1 LQRFYQSN
9 TNMNKKEDNN
19 LEQGLSL
26 YGLIMIAVGS
36 CIGAGVFL
44 VPSQIA
50 TSLPSPSFILLAW
63 LIGGLFTLTGALTF
77 AELGSRFPQTGGV
90 YVFLKNAFGELTA
103 FLYGWSILTVI
114 TSGALAALA
123 IGFAQYFNKIVGL
136 DESFEV
142 AVGLITIGILTVIN
156 IFGVKIGEWVA
167 SVLTTLK
174 LIGIGIVVIIGLF
187 LVPTDLVVN
196 VDWSLPNI
204 GEGTGDTGLVG
215 GFAIA
220 LIGVLWSYGG
230 WYHASFL
237 AGETRNAKKVV
248 PKAMI
253 IGTVIVIITYLLINW
268 AYLEMLSLEAIQN
281 SKAPASDA
289 ISQYYEYGGLFIAIL
304 IAVSIFGTMS
314 IYTMSA
320 PRIYLAMAQD
330 KIFFKQLAHINPF
343 YKTPVNAI
351 IVQSVW
357 AMFLILFW
365 QTFSDLITYVVFV
378 DWIFLMLAAMTIF
391 KFRQQ
396 EPSNTNIYK
405 TPAYPIIP
413 ALFIITCLVLVSATL
428 FEKPNQAIAGLIL
441 MAVGV
446 GIFYLFKFKNKE

>member
-1 LQRFYQSN
+1 MS
-9 TNMNKKEDNN
+9 KKEDND
-19 LEQGLSL
+19 LKQGLSL

-50 TSLPSPSFILLAW
+50 TSLPSPSFILIAW

-103 FLYGWSILTVI
+103 FLYGWSILTVV

-136 DESFEV
+136 DESFEIV
-142 AVGLITIGILTVIN
+142 VGLIAIGILTVIN
-156 IFGVKIGEWVA
+156 IFGVKISEWVA
-167 SVLTTLK
+167 SILTTLK

-187 LVPTDLVVN
+187 LIPIDFVN
-196 VDWSLPNI
+196 SVDWTMPNI
-204 GEGTGDTGLVG
+204 GEGTKDSGLVG
-215 GFAIA
+215 GFAVA

-237 AGETRNAKKVV
+237 AGETKNAKKVV

-253 IGTVIVIITYLLINW
+253 IGTIIVIITYLLINW
-268 AYLEMLSLEAIQN
+268 AYLEMLSIEAIQN

-289 ISQYYEYGGLFIAIL
+289 ISQYYKFGGLFVAIL

-314 IYTMSA
+314 IFTMSA
-320 PRIYLAMAQD
+320 PRIYFAMAQD
-330 KIFFKQLAHINPF
+330 KIFFKQLAQINPF

-365 QTFSDLITYVVFV
+365 QTFSNLITYVVFI
-378 DWIFLMLAAMTIF
+378 DWIFLMLGAITIF
-391 KFRQQ
+391 KFRNQT
-396 EPSNTNIYK
+396 PASSNIYK

-413 ALFIITCLVLVSATL
+413 ALFVITCLVLVSATL
-428 FEKPNQAIAGLIL
+428 FEKPAQAIAGLIL
-441 MAVGV
+441 IALGVGV
-446 GIFYLFKFKNKE
+446 FFLFKFSNKNKAL

>member
-1 LQRFYQSN
+1 
-9 TNMNKKEDNN
+9 MKEKKDSHLN
-19 LEQGLSL
+19 QGLSL

-50 TSLPSPSFILLAW
+50 TSLPSPSFILIAW

-90 YVFLKNAFGELTA
+90 YVFFKEAFGELTA

-123 IGFAQYFNKIVGL
+123 IGFAQYFSKIIGL
-136 DESFEV
+136 DEGYEV
-142 AVGLITIGILTVIN
+142 IIGLIAIGILTIVN
-156 IFGVKIGEWVA
+156 IFGVKISEWVV
-167 SVLTTLK
+167 SVLTTFK

-187 LVPTDLVVN
+187 LIPTDFIVN
-196 VDWSLPNI
+196 VDWSLPKI
-204 GEGTGDTGLVG
+204 GKGTDDSGLIG

-237 AGETRNAKKVV
+237 AGETKNAQKIV

-253 IGTVIVIITYLLINW
+253 IGTIIVMVTYLLINW
-268 AYLEMLSLEAIQN
+268 AYLEMLPIESIQN

-289 ISQYYEYGGLFIAIL
+289 ISQYYEFGGLFIAIL
-304 IAVSIFGTMS
+304 IAVSIIGTMS
-314 IYTMSA
+314 IYIMSA
-320 PRIYLAMAQD
+320 PRIYFAMAQD
-330 KIFFKQLAHINPF
+330 GIFFKQLAQINPF

-351 IVQSVW
+351 IIQSVW
-357 AMFLILFW
+357 SMFLILFW
-365 QTFSDLITYVVFV
+365 QTFSNLITYVVFI
-378 DWIFLMLAAMTIF
+378 DWIFLMLGAITIF
-391 KFRQQ
+391 IFRNQKT
-396 EPSNTNIYK
+396 SNTNIYK
-405 TPAYPIIP
+405 TPMYPLIPII
-413 ALFIITCLVLVSATL
+413 FIITCLVLVSATL
-428 FEKPNQAIAGLIL
+428 FEKPEQAIAGLVL
-441 MAVGV
+441 MAI
-446 GIFYLFKFKNKE
+446 GICVFYLFQFSNRNK

>member
-1 LQRFYQSN
+1 
-9 TNMNKKEDNN
+9 MNEKKDHH

-44 VPSQIA
+44 VPSKIA
-50 TSLPSPSFILLAW
+50 SSLPSPIFILIAW

-90 YVFLKNAFGELTA
+90 YVFLKKAFGELTA

-114 TSGALAALA
+114 TSGTLAALA
-123 IGFAQYFNKIVGL
+123 IGFAQYFGKIIGT
-136 DESFEV
+136 DESYEV
-142 AVGLITIGILTVIN
+142 TIGLITIGLLTVIN
-156 IFGVKIGEWVA
+156 IFGVKISEWVS

-174 LIGIGIVVIIGLF
+174 LIGIAIVVIIGLF
-187 LVPTDLVVN
+187 LIPSELIVD

-204 GEGTGDTGLVG
+204 GQGTKDTGLIG
-215 GFAIA
+215 GFTVA

-237 AGETRNAKKVV
+237 AGETKNAQKVV

-253 IGTVIVIITYLLINW
+253 IGTIIVIITYLLTNW
-268 AYLEMLSLEAIQN
+268 AYLEMLPLEVIQN

-289 ISQYYEYGGLFIAIL
+289 VSRYYEFGGLFIAIL
-304 IAVSIFGTMS
+304 IAISIFGTMS

-320 PRIYLAMAQD
+320 PRIYFAMAQD
-330 KIFFKQLAHINPF
+330 KIFFKSLAQINPF

-351 IVQSVW
+351 IIQSIW

-365 QTFSDLITYVVFV
+365 QTFSDLITYVVFI
-378 DWIFLMLAAMTIF
+378 DWIFLILGAISIF
-391 KFRQQ
+391 IFRNQNSTQ
-396 EPSNTNIYK
+396 TNIYK
-405 TPAYPIIP
+405 TPFYPLIP
-413 ALFIITCLVLVSATL
+413 AIFIITCLVLVSATL
-428 FEKPNQAIAGLIL
+428 FEKPEQAIAGLIL
-441 MAVGV
+441 IAMGVGV
-446 GIFYLFKFKNKE
+446 FYLFKFRKN

>member
-1 LQRFYQSN
+1 
-9 TNMNKKEDNN
+9 MKEKKDNHLN
-19 LEQGLSL
+19 QGISL

-50 TSLPSPSFILLAW
+50 KSLPSPSFILIAW
-63 LIGGLFTLTGALTF
+63 LLGGLFTLSGALTF
-77 AELGSRFPQTGGV
+77 AELGSRLPQTGGV
-90 YVFLKNAFGELTA
+90 YVFLKKAFGELTA

-123 IGFAQYFNKIVGL
+123 IGFSQYFSKIIGL
-136 DESFEV
+136 DEGHEITI
-142 AVGLITIGILTVIN
+142 GLITIGILTVIN
-156 IFGVKIGEWVA
+156 IFGVKISEWVA
-167 SVLTTLK
+167 SILTTLK
-174 LIGIGIVVIIGLF
+174 LIGIGIIVIIGLF
-187 LVPTDLVVN
+187 LVPTNFIVN

-204 GEGTGDTGLVG
+204 NKGTGDSGLIG

-237 AGETRNAKKVV
+237 AGEAKNAKKIV

-253 IGTVIVIITYLLINW
+253 IGTVIVLITYLLINW
-268 AYLEMLSLEAIQN
+268 AYLEMLPIENIQN

-289 ISQYYEYGGLFIAIL
+289 ISQYYEFGGLFIAIL
-304 IAVSIFGTMS
+304 IAISIFGTMT

-320 PRIYLAMAQD
+320 PRIYFAMAQD
-330 KIFFKQLAHINPF
+330 EIFFKNLAKINPF

-351 IVQSVW
+351 IIQSVW

-365 QTFSDLITYVVFV
+365 QTFSDLITYVVFI
-378 DWIFLMLAAMTIF
+378 DWIFLMLGAITIF
-391 KFRQQ
+391 IFRNQ
-396 EPSNTNIYK
+396 EASSTNIYK
-405 TPAYPIIP
+405 TPLYPFIPII
-413 ALFIITCLVLVSATL
+413 FIITCLILVSATL
-428 FEKPNQAIAGLIL
+428 FEKPEQAIAGLIL
-441 MAVGV
+441 MAI
-446 GIFYLFKFKNKE
+446 GICVFYLFKFSHK